1 MKNIRARIKERTAP
15 ARANHNKSKSDPA
28 TTTCPDGHKCHHH
41 SECVENPNDE
51 SQYFC
56 DCDASA
62 LLWDEAFAGLSC
74 EHKATE
80 YCKHDPSMFCT
91 NGGACHKT
99 RASDG
104 TKYTE
109 CRCANGYEG
118 NYCQFVAGSAPQ
130 DWPTDAASKVMT
142 SKHHGQGGMG
152 TGGIVAIVVVSLALV
167 SAIGF
172 LAWRYLAMKEETRG
186 VLDDF
191 ADMEVD
197 SMHGGKNKKAKA
209 SKKEHELELDADGG
223 KLKEAM
229 KEADARDA
237 NYDMENEDGPVKEM
251 I

>member
-1 MKNIRARIKERTAP
+1 MIRARSATTTNRILKK
-15 ARANHNKSKSDPA
+15 NKSDPA
-28 TTTCPDGHKCHHH
+28 TTICPDGHRCDNH

-91 NGGACHKT
+91 NGGSCHQT
-99 RASDG
+99 RASG
-104 TKYTE
+104 GAKYTE
-109 CRCANGYEG
+109 CRCADGYEG
-118 NYCQFVAGSAPQ
+118 SHCQFVAGSAPQ

-152 TGGIVAIVVVSLALV
+152 TGGIVAVVMVSLALV
-167 SAIGF
+167 WVIG
-172 LAWRYLAMKEETRG
+172 LLVWRYLAMKEETRG

-197 SMHGGKNKKAKA
+197 SMHGGKNRKAKV

-229 KEADARDA
+229 KEGDARDG
-237 NYDMENEDGPVKEM
+237 NYGMENEDEPEM
-251 I
+251 ELI